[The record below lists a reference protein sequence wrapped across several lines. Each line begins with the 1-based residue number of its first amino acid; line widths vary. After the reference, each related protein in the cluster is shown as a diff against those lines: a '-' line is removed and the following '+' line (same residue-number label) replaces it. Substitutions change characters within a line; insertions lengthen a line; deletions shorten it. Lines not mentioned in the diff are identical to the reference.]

1 MLTQDFVFAA
11 LDAEKAGNA
20 FPIDF
25 ENVWKSLGYASK
37 QKGKDA
43 LESNL
48 IENEDYFYDLTSKLN
63 LSTTVFSSP
72 QEKAV
77 MSRKE
82 FIFLSPDGYDHFAM
96 AAQTPEGRAARKQF
110 IAYKK
115 AYFANLE
122 RQFAQPD
129 TSDRVAELE
138 NLVNNFQAKVTE
150 LTEQFETKESKLNT
164 IISALETKVIDLEG
178 KVKYLKGARDNYYDQ
193 LQTYKAKEHVE
204 VESTTGDT
212 EFPREFNAVYAQIP
226 YHTKSYLFL
235 DVMLKLLNLRENKDY
250 VFVGNKTT
258 GKKEAVNYK
267 VIRMSEESYQAIM
280 QWGRPKR
287 GVTATEATPRELTVK
302 RGFLTNHHTS
312 KGGSANTFQPKP
324 D

>member
-11 LDAEKAGNA
+11 LDAEKNGNA

-96 AAQTPEGRAARKQF
+96 AAQTPEGRQKRIEF
-110 IAYKK
+110 IGYKK
-115 AYFANLE
+115 AYLAQLE

-129 TSDRVAELE
+129 TSDRIAELE
-138 NLVNNFQAKVTE
+138 ALIANFQTQVPKLEATIVT
-150 LTEQFETKESKLNT
+150 
-164 IISALETKVIDLEG
+164 LETKVIDLEG
-178 KVKYLKGARDNYYDQ
+178 KLKFLKGQRDNYYDR
-193 LQTYKAKEHVE
+193 LQTYVAKEHIE
-204 VESTTGDT
+204 KEAKTEET

-235 DVMLKLLNLRENKDY
+235 DVMLKLLNLREGKDY
-250 VFVGNKTT
+250 VFVGNKTI

-267 VIRMSEESYQAIM
+267 VIRMSEEAYQAIL

>member
-1 MLTQDFVFAA
+1 MITQDFVFAA
-11 LDAEKAGNA
+11 LDAEKNGNA

-25 ENVWKSLGYASK
+25 EDVWQQLGYSRK
-37 QKGKDA
+37 QRGKDA
-43 LESNL
+43 LIANL
-48 IENEDYFYDLTSKLN
+48 IENEDYFYD
-63 LSTTVFSSP
+63 SP
-72 QEKAV
+72 MKVNRLKSMVPGSPEYAA

-96 AAQTPEGRAARKQF
+96 AAQTPEGRASRKQF

-129 TSDRVAELE
+129 TSDRIAELE
-138 NLVNNFQAKVTE
+138 AFIANFQTQVPKLEATIVKLESTVTDLQAKLKFV
-150 LTEQFETKESKLNT
+150 
-164 IISALETKVIDLEG
+164 
-178 KVKYLKGARDNYYDQ
+178 KGARDNYYDQ

-204 VESTTGDT
+204 VESKTGET
-212 EFPREFNAVYAQIP
+212 EFPREFNAVYQQIP
-226 YHTKSYLFL
+226 YYSKSYLFI
-235 DVMLKLLNLRENKDY
+235 DVMLKLLNLREGKDY
-250 VFVGNKTT
+250 VFVGNKTV

>member
-1 MLTQDFVFAA
+1 MITQDFVFAA

-25 ENVWKSLGYASK
+25 EDVWSELGYSRKSDA
-37 QKGKDA
+37 KDA
-43 LESNL
+43 LQLFL
-48 IENEDYFYDLTSKLN
+48 IENEDYVIDNGINRN
-63 LSTTVFSSP
+63 LSTAVFSSP
-72 QEKAV
+72 QDKAAF
-77 MSRKE
+77 SRR
-82 FIFLSPDGYDHFAM
+82 IPIRLSTDGYDHFCM
-96 AAQTPEGRAARKQF
+96 SAQTPEGRQKRIEF
-110 IAYKK
+110 IGYKK
-115 AYFANLE
+115 AYLSQLE

-129 TSDRVAELE
+129 VSDRLAELE
-138 NLVNNFQAKVTE
+138 ALIANFQTQVPQLE
-150 LTEQFETKESKLNT
+150 NT
-164 IISALETKVIDLEG
+164 IVKLEATIVTLETKVTDLEG
-178 KVKYLKGARDNYYDQ
+178 KVKYLKGARDNYFDQ
-193 LQTYKAKEHVE
+193 LQTFKAKQHVE
-204 VESTTGDT
+204 VESKTGET

-235 DVMLKLLNLRENKDY
+235 DVMLKLLNLREGKDY
-250 VFVGNKTT
+250 VFVGNKTV

-267 VIRMSEESYQAIM
+267 VIRMSEEAYQAIL